1 MLNFVVPSLKVGFS
15 MKRLLVA
22 FTLLSLPSLC
32 FSDELDQYKKNTD
45 AIWRTGSGA
54 EDGTFTAISTSM
66 LGWGLG
72 LSAGIAILASVLHQS
87 TAGHSTTHCSD
98 D

>member
-1 MLNFVVPSLKVGFS
+1 MAALI
-15 MKRLLVA
+15 
-22 FTLLSLPSLC
+22 LLSASLHA
-32 FSDELDQYKKNTD
+32 DELENYKKDTE

-66 LGWGLG
+66 LGWGVG

-87 TAGHSTTHCSD
+87 TAGHSTTHCD

>member
-1 MLNFVVPSLKVGFS
+1 MRRFL
-15 MKRLLVA
+15 A
-22 FTLLSLPSLC
+22 TLIILFLPSLSC
-32 FSDELDQYKKNTD
+32 PGELDQYKKDTE

-54 EDGTFTAISTSM
+54 EDGAYAAISTSM
-66 LGWGLG
+66 LGWGIG

-87 TAGHSTTHCSD
+87 SAGHSHTHCGD

>member
-1 MLNFVVPSLKVGFS
+1 
-15 MKRLLVA
+15 MKRLLTA
-22 FTLLSLPSLC
+22 FILLALPSLS
-32 FSDELDQYKKNTD
+32 FSDELEHWKKDTES
-45 AIWRTGSGA
+45 IWRTGAGA

-87 TAGHSTTHCSD
+87 SAGHAHTHCDSD
-98 D
+98 

>member
-1 MLNFVVPSLKVGFS
+1 
-15 MKRLLVA
+15 MKKIVIS
-22 FTLLSLPSLC
+22 FTLLALPSLN
-32 FSDELDQYKKNTD
+32 FSDELDQWKKENES
-45 AIWRTGSGA
+45 IWRTGAGA

-87 TAGHSTTHCSD
+87 TAGHSHTHCGED
-98 D
+98 

>member
-1 MLNFVVPSLKVGFS
+1 
-15 MKRLLVA
+15 MKRLLVL
-22 FTLLSLPSLC
+22 FMLLTLPSLS
-32 FSDELDQYKKNTD
+32 FSDELDQWRKDNES
-45 AIWRTGSGA
+45 IWRTGAGA

-87 TAGHSTTHCSD
+87 TAGHSHTHCGD

>member
-1 MLNFVVPSLKVGFS
+1 
-15 MKRLLVA
+15 MKRLMTALI
-22 FTLLSLPSLC
+22 LLSASLHA
-32 FSDELDQYKKNTD
+32 DELENYKKNTE

-66 LGWGLG
+66 LGWGVG

-87 TAGHSTTHCSD
+87 TAGHSSTHCD

>member
-1 MLNFVVPSLKVGFS
+1 MTALI
-15 MKRLLVA
+15 
-22 FTLLSLPSLC
+22 LLSASLHA
-32 FSDELDQYKKNTD
+32 DELENYKKNTE

-66 LGWGLG
+66 LGWGVG

-87 TAGHSTTHCSD
+87 TAGHSSTHCD